1 MCNPINPMCDIGTVL
16 GKVGSTVA
24 GSIFDEIATAF
35 ASAATQVT
43 DWMWTVIA
51 RTTTVELSGDWFSTT
66 FGVTITLAGLVIA
79 ALFVLELLKAV
90 LRREP
95 GGLARAAIGLGAGI
109 LGAAASIGV
118 VTALLRATD
127 ALSDGVV
134 KTAGLASI
142 DKLGRE
148 IAPTAA
154 LSSIGSPALM
164 LILAIGYVLAS
175 FFVWAM
181 FIFRKAMLIVAAVFA
196 PIAFAG
202 APMRATSAWVRRWI
216 EFTLTMIF
224 SKLLVVI
231 LFTLAISLVGSPG
244 HGFAAVGNLFS
255 GLALLV
261 IACFAPWLLFRL
273 VHFVGGDVIAA
284 HHSVIAQSTMQ
295 AGSTPV
301 SMARHGAVKVASMV
315 GGGSA
320 GATGARLAVG
330 AAGSGTSGGTILAS
344 GGSGIPGAGRQPS
357 ALGAGMPVESAH
369 RPLQHSSAG
378 GAPGDSLNA
387 GPNAPDSAGLEGR
400 RQAEPP
406 PAAPRSTAPKRVD
419 E

>member
-1 MCNPINPMCDIGTVL
+1 MCNPINPICDVGTVL
-16 GKVGSTVA
+16 GAVGSTVA
-24 GSIFDEIATAF
+24 GSVFDEIAKAF

-51 RTTTVELSGDWFSTT
+51 KTTTVDLSGSWFRTT
-66 FGVTITLAGLVIA
+66 FGVTVTLAGLVIA
-79 ALFVLELLKAV
+79 ALFVLEVIKAV

-95 GGLARAAIGLGAGI
+95 GALGRAAVGLGAGI

-142 DKLGRE
+142 DTLGRE

-154 LSSIGSPALM
+154 LTSIGSPALM
-164 LILAIGYVLAS
+164 LILAIGYVMAS

-202 APMRATSAWVRRWI
+202 APMHATSAWVRRWV

-273 VHFVGGDVIAA
+273 VHFVGGDMIAA
-284 HHSVIAQSTMQ
+284 HHSVIAQSAMQ
-295 AGSTPV
+295 AGSAPV
-301 SMARHGAVKVASMV
+301 SMARRGAMTVSSLV

-320 GATGARLAVG
+320 AAGGGRLAIG
-330 AAGSGTSGGTILAS
+330 SAGS
-344 GGSGIPGAGRQPS
+344 GGSGDRTLMAAGGSSGVNQLSGRGP
-357 ALGAGMPVESAH
+357 GMPVETSHGPTQHTSGGGTSGDRLAAGHGTSALTD
-369 RPLQHSSAG
+369 PASTG
-378 GAPGDSLNA
+378 K
-387 GPNAPDSAGLEGR
+387 
-400 RQAEPP
+400 AEPP
-406 PAAPRSTAPKRVD
+406 APPPTPMSKRVD